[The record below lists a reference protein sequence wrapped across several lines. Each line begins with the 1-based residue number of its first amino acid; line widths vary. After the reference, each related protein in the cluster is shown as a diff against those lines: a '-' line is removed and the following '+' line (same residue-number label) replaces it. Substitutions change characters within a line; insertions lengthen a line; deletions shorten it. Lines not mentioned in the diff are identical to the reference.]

1 MKTHWCGKFAPLSV
15 VPLFF
20 VGVRSVFK
28 GRHARDQVAL
38 GQPAME
44 T

>member
-1 MKTHWCGKFAPLSV
+1 VFF
-15 VPLFF
+15 VPVFF